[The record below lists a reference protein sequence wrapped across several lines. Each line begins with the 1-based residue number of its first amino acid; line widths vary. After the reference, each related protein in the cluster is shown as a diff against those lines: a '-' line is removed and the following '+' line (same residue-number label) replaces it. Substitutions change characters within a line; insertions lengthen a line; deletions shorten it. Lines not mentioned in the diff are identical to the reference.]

1 MKFQKIQLN
10 QKLKN
15 NLKKFLIIN
24 IMFGKI
30 EYKLL
35 IENYMTK
42 DEYKKLIEEYMDKYT
57 ISYANATQL
66 IMSKQIDRFEK
77 DFDTTYEKAF
87 IQAYDDMNYNISTV

>member
-1 MKFQKIQLN
+1 
-10 QKLKN
+10 
-15 NLKKFLIIN
+15 
-24 IMFGKI
+24 MFGKI

-57 ISYANATQL
+57 ISYANAIQL

>member
-1 MKFQKIQLN
+1 
-10 QKLKN
+10 
-15 NLKKFLIIN
+15 
-24 IMFGKI
+24 MFGKI

-57 ISYANATQL
+57 ISYANAIQ
-66 IMSKQIDRFEK
+66 IIISKQIERFEK
-77 DFDTTYEKAF
+77 DFNIRYEKAF